1 MYYAVKKAPFLVRT
15 FAPHRLFF
23 AHSDLVGSHHATESD
38 PASCSFIFPSHLE
51 KGSTLSSQ
59 MQCYNNV
66 SRQGGRNGSVVEH
79 RISNPKVP
87 GSTPGPA
94 RPQEGKPG

>member
-66 SRQGGRNGSVVEH
+66 SRH
-79 RISNPKVP
+79 RAYFRWQEEDSKETGNEA
-87 GSTPGPA
+87 SE
-94 RPQEGKPG
+94 RPSKDDWWE